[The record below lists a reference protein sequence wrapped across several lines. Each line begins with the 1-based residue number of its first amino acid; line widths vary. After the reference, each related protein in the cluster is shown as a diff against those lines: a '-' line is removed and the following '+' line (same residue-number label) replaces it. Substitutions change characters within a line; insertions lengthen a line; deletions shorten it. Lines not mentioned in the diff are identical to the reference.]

1 MTLVWSY
8 KLPTHLKWRYGIFK
22 GSIHTLKVTYMENNI
37 AINQLKAI
45 SSASFSGPRE
55 GGGRAWFPLFAHAL
69 HYL

>member
-1 MTLVWSY
+1 MEIWYL
-8 KLPTHLKWRYGIFK
+8 LGIHK
-22 GSIHTLKVTYMENNI
+22 LKVTYMENNI

-69 HYL
+69 NYL

>member
-1 MTLVWSY
+1 MTLVCSY
-8 KLPTHLKWRYGIFK
+8 KLQTHLKWRYGIFK
-22 GSIHTLKVTYMENNI
+22 GSIRVTYMESNI

-69 HYL
+69 NYL